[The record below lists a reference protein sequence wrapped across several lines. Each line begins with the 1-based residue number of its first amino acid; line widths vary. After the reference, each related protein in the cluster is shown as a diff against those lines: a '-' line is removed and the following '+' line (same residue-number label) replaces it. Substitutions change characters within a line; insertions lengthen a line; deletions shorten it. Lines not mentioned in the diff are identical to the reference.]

1 MHWFSFL
8 QLIYQNLHQDIAEVE
23 VCEEPKCCDC
33 PCDQSCDHEEE
44 EQTLMNTNNY
54 QFCWKPKIKL
64 SASVR
69 TVGASVLLTTA
80 GLTAISRPCS

>member
-1 MHWFSFL
+1 MHCFSFL

-33 PCDQSCDHEEE
+33 PYDQSCDHEEE

-54 QFCWKPKIKL
+54 QFC
-64 SASVR
+64 
-69 TVGASVLLTTA
+69 
-80 GLTAISRPCS
+80 

>member
-1 MHWFSFL
+1 MHCFSFL

-54 QFCWKPKIKL
+54 QFC
-64 SASVR
+64 
-69 TVGASVLLTTA
+69 
-80 GLTAISRPCS
+80 

>member
-1 MHWFSFL
+1 MHCFSFL

-33 PCDQSCDHEEE
+33 PCDRSCDHEEE

-54 QFCWKPKIKL
+54 QFC
-64 SASVR
+64 
-69 TVGASVLLTTA
+69 
-80 GLTAISRPCS
+80 

>member
-1 MHWFSFL
+1 MHCFSFM

-23 VCEEPKCCDC
+23 VCEEPKYCDC

-54 QFCWKPKIKL
+54 QFC
-64 SASVR
+64 
-69 TVGASVLLTTA
+69 
-80 GLTAISRPCS
+80 